1 MNVPKTSLEIS
12 HFPVML
18 NEVISICTPEKG
30 GNILDCTFGGGGY
43 SKAIL
48 EFSKTNVIA
57 LDRDKIT
64 IKKSEK
70 IKKLFPKRFSFFH
83 EKFSNIDK
91 IISKKNN
98 IDNIIFDLGLSSFQ
112 LKDMSRGFSFN
123 SKEKI
128 NMNMGLAPTSAEEI
142 INTYDYK
149 NLNLIIKI
157 FGDEKESSKIVK
169 NIIKA
174 RSIKRITTVKELVEI
189 IEKSKKKDYN
199 KKINVSTKTFQAL
212 RIFVNKETTE
222 LINGITKAAELIK
235 PGGKIIV
242 ISFHS
247 IEDKI
252 VKFFF
257 SNYSTNKAKTSRYFP
272 EATNDQEFL
281 FENYK
286 NFLVRPSEKEIIDNP
301 PSRSAKLRYAIRS
314 NHKFLNNKKLITKFQ
329 QFLELESLNA

>member
-1 MNVPKTSLEIS
+1 MNVPKTSLENS
-12 HFPVML
+12 HYPVML
-18 NEVISICTPEKG
+18 TEVINICSPEKG
-30 GNILDCTFGGGGY
+30 GNFLDCTFGGGGY

-48 EFSKTNVIA
+48 KFSNTNVIA
-57 LDRDKIT
+57 LDRDKIA
-64 IKKSEK
+64 IEKSEK
-70 IKKLFPKRFSFFH
+70 IKEIFPKRFTFFH

-91 IISKKNN
+91 IISKKDN
-98 IDNIIFDLGLSSFQ
+98 INNIIFDLGLSSFQ
-112 LKDMSRGFSFN
+112 LKDMSRGFSFK
-123 SKEKI
+123 SKEKL
-128 NMNMGLAPTSAEEI
+128 NMNMGLSPNSAEEI
-142 INTYDYK
+142 INTYDFR

-174 RSIKRITTVKELVEI
+174 RSIKRITTAKELVEI
-189 IEKSKKKDYN
+189 IEKSKKKDYT

-222 LINGITKAAELIK
+222 LIEGITKAAKLIK

-257 SNYSTNKAKTSRYFP
+257 SIYSINKAKTSRYFP
-272 EATNDQEFL
+272 ETTNDQEFL

-286 NFLVRPSEKEIIDNP
+286 NFLIRPSEKEIIYNP
-301 PSRSAKLRYAIRS
+301 PSRSGKLRYAVRS
-314 NHKFLNNKKLITKFQ
+314 NHKFSNNK
-329 QFLELESLNA
+329 N